1 MDIFTHYIPREYLAM
16 KINYLRSILSDAP
29 IIKVVERKRGDKM
42 VLRCVVNGH
51 NYSST
56 SKRGRVLFQKSANI
70 NKLRKELDLLTAL
83 WNSSFVQDIPDD
95 IRPVNSER
103 FLNPGNPSLR
113 IKMDWEF
120 FKSLKNDSNSAHPET
135 KKYPYN
141 GIYYRSRAE
150 ARIAKFYTEH
160 NIPFKYEP
168 EIYLDGYS
176 RPVYPDFV
184 IFIKELNCCKI
195 HEHLGLL
202 QFDKYKKDV
211 QFKFTA
217 FTNAGLI
224 PEYDLFYTSDSSDL
238 MFDEKNLLPLLN
250 TVIINSLISSMP
262 DNVHIE
268 IPYSFDGADEE
279 DFI

>member
-1 MDIFTHYIPREYLAM
+1 MDIFTPYIPREYLAL

-29 IIKVVERKRGDKM
+29 EIKVITRKRGDKTEQ
-42 VLRCVVNGH
+42 RCIVNGH
-51 NYSST
+51 SYIAT
-56 SKRGRVLFQKSANI
+56 GKIGRPLFKKSAFI
-70 NKLRKELDLLTAL
+70 AKSRKELDLLTAL
-83 WNSSFVQDIPDD
+83 WNTSFVQEVPDD
-95 IRPVNSER
+95 IRPINSER
-103 FLNPGNPSLR
+103 ILNPGNPSLR
-113 IKMDWEF
+113 IRMDWDF

-184 IFIKELNCCKI
+184 IFIKELNCCKF

-217 FTNAGLI
+217 FTNSGLI
-224 PEYDLFYTSDSSDL
+224 PEYDFFYTSDSSDL
-238 MFDEKNLLPLLN
+238 IFDEKNLLPLLN
-250 TVIINSLISSMP
+250 TVITNSLISSLP

-268 IPYSFDGADEE
+268 IPYSFDDADGE
-279 DFI
+279 DII